1 MEYLNTCLTDTS
13 LWVKLPL
20 LLLWLLFVSGSTTKH
35 VPQVPDKLPSRTSN
49 NISKNGRSIMM
60 VNFTKKKI
68 LVGLVN
74 LTNLPDQNIAQYVK
88 CVFPSTIIT
97 VSGIFF
103 VMQD

>member
-1 MEYLNTCLTDTS
+1 
-13 LWVKLPL
+13 
-20 LLLWLLFVSGSTTKH
+20 
-35 VPQVPDKLPSRTSN
+35 
-49 NISKNGRSIMM
+49 MM